1 MDTLK
6 ILYDFFPNERIFLT
20 KKKRLIVLLGSFAD
34 FDSFE
39 YAQQLSSQASK
50 LANHSFELILIG
62 IGSEKSKEFFCRF
75 NKIDIQN
82 VIAVSNADLHEKL
95 NLYPGLV
102 LPLPAIVNLLIMCTG
117 INSRGTINE
126 VLRGYL
132 GDRNAECVFRSDED
146 LKIGTISLFKGKIFD
161 AFSKQ
166 KTLRPFEL
174 ATRRLMNMIEIL
186 SNWKIYVPDS
196 SFLTQRGATILINE
210 NDEVLYK
217 FISKS
222 LLGYSSKM
230 STPLSFIDEF
240 LN

>member
-1 MDTLK
+1 M
-6 ILYDFFPNERIFLT
+6 
-20 KKKRLIVLLGSFAD
+20 
-34 FDSFE
+34 
-39 YAQQLSSQASK
+39 
-50 LANHSFELILIG
+50 
-62 IGSEKSKEFFCRF
+62 
-75 NKIDIQN
+75 
-82 VIAVSNADLHEKL
+82 
-95 NLYPGLV
+95 
-102 LPLPAIVNLLIMCTG
+102 
-117 INSRGTINE
+117 
-126 VLRGYL
+126 LRGYL
-132 GDRNAECVFRSDED
+132 GDKNAKCVFRSDDD
-146 LKIGTISLFKGKIFD
+146 LKIGNICLFKGKIFD

-230 STPLSFIDEF
+230 SAPLSFIDDF